1 MAAPKQDRPMSTSNL
16 NTQKNRTEIS
26 LKAIQLFCSMHTHNH
41 KTKMILVFK
50 ILSQIAYLCF
60 FMTENVSQTICFR
73 KLKQK
78 KKI

>member
-1 MAAPKQDRPMSTSNL
+1 MAAPKQDRPMSTTNL
-16 NTQKNRTEIS
+16 NRKTEQRS
-26 LKAIQLFCSMHTHNH
+26 LKAGQLFCSMHTHE
-41 KTKMILVFK
+41 TKIIIVFK

-60 FMTENVSQTICFR
+60 FMTENLSQTICFR